1 MAREKDV
8 TKDTEALRALVA
20 EVVAEKLEQKLDRK
34 LERALEGN
42 TLGSAMKAELLD
54 QVGTRLG
61 GALDVWTRREPG
73 ARRAS
78 LTRDEIA
85 AAAVALADAEG
96 VEAVSMRRIA
106 SELGVGTMTLYHYV
120 KTKEELMTLV
130 TDLVMGEVVL
140 PDGEVLPDDW
150 RDAITVVA
158 HRSKAAFDRHP
169 WMLDVLDEPGLG
181 PNSVRHF
188 DQSLAAV
195 SRLEQPYGVKLDV
208 VRTVDEYVFG
218 FAVMNRNTAP
228 MAADRWRD
236 EMTAY
241 VNGLLATGDYPQ
253 LQAMVADLGLEG
265 AWAEVA
271 EHVADDDRFERNLRR
286 LLDGIGLSLG
296 MPPA

>member
-1 MAREKDV
+1 V

-20 EVVAEKLEQKLDRK
+20 EVVAEKLEQKLDEK
-34 LERALEGN
+34 LERARGRDS
-42 TLGSAMKAELLD
+42 LGAAVKAELLD
-54 QVGTRLG
+54 HVGSRLG

-78 LTRDEIA
+78 LSREEIA

-106 SELGVGTMTLYHYV
+106 AELGVGTMTLYHYV

-140 PDGEVLPDDW
+140 PADEALPDDW
-150 RDAITVVA
+150 RDALTVVA
-158 HRSKAAFDRHP
+158 RRSKAAFDRHP
-169 WMLDVLDEPGLG
+169 WMLDVVDEPGLG

-195 SRLEQPYGVKLDV
+195 AHLDQPVGVRLDV
-208 VRTVDEYVFG
+208 VRAVDEYVFG
-218 FAVMNRNTAP
+218 FAVMNRNNAP
-228 MAADRWRD
+228 VAAEGVKD
-236 EMTAY
+236 EMFSY
-241 VNGLLATGDYPQ
+241 VSGLLATGDYPQ
-253 LQAMVADLGLEG
+253 LQAMVADDGLEG
-265 AWAEVA
+265 AWAQ
-271 EHVADDDRFERNLRR
+271 VADHAVDTGRFERNLRR

-296 MPPA
+296 QPPA